1 MSLERI
7 LFYLTGAFV
16 LACVGVAMLL
26 VGPPEPESQVA
37 APPPAAV
44 AAAPEQTP
52 ATAEQPIKNPEAA
65 PPTPAPVAAAKAGP
79 QQRLDAMVAAAPE
92 YDLFFKRL
100 RENFPAEHAAT
111 LDELNAPSGD
121 RETIDQLVSEAVRN
135 LRRARGVE
143 AAHAEPAAL
152 AKVFEAQAAV
162 LRAIA
167 ERDAKLCVAFLYGG
181 ADLGDFSRFAA
192 TRRSLVADM
201 ALAGLDAIVNGKAK
215 QVERAKPTD
224 DDFKTLEAA
233 LAARG
238 LGPEM
243 IGALLDG
250 RMPDPPPED
259 QRMCAAGQTYL
270 DTLKALPAEPRQRIY
285 GLAIELMARS

>member
-16 LACVGVAMLL
+16 LACIGVAILL
-26 VGPPEPESQVA
+26 VGPTKQESGVA
-37 APPPAAV
+37 PPAAPAV
-44 AAAPEQTP
+44 APEQTP
-52 ATAEQPIKNPEAA
+52 AAEEQPTTSPEAA
-65 PPTPAPVAAAKAGP
+65 VPTPATPSAISP
-79 QQRLDAMVAAAPE
+79 QKRLDAMVAGAPE
-92 YDLFFKRL
+92 YGPFLKRL
-100 RENFPAEHAAT
+100 RENFPAEYAAT
-111 LDELNAPSGD
+111 LEDLNASSGD
-121 RETIDQLVSEAVRN
+121 PETIDSLISEAVRK
-135 LRRARGVE
+135 LRRARGAE
-143 AAHAEPAAL
+143 AAHAESAAL

-192 TRRSLVADM
+192 TRRPLVADM
-201 ALAGLDAIVNGKAK
+201 ALAGLEAIVNGRAK
-215 QVERAKPTD
+215 HVERAKPTD
-224 DDFKTLEAA
+224 DDFKTLETA

-238 LGPEM
+238 LGPDM
-243 IGALLDG
+243 IDALLDG
-250 RMPDPPPED
+250 KMPEPPPED

-270 DTLKALPAEPRQRIY
+270 DTLKALPAEPRLRIY

>member
-16 LACVGVAMLL
+16 LACVGIAILL
-26 VGPPEPESQVA
+26 VGPPKQESDV
-37 APPPAAV
+37 APPPAAP

-52 ATAEQPIKNPEAA
+52 AVEEQPTKSSEPAPSAPAA
-65 PPTPAPVAAAKAGP
+65 PAAAASP

-92 YDLFFKRL
+92 YGLFLKRL
-100 RENFPAEHAAT
+100 RENFPAEYAAT
-111 LDELNAPSGD
+111 LEDLTAPSGD
-121 RETIDQLVSEAVRN
+121 QETIDSLISEAVRK

-167 ERDAKLCVAFLYGG
+167 ERDARLCVAFLYGG

-192 TRRSLVADM
+192 TRRPLVADM
-201 ALAGLDAIVNGKAK
+201 ALAGLEAIVNGRTKH
-215 QVERAKPTD
+215 VERAKPTD
-224 DDFKTLEAA
+224 DDFKALETA

-238 LGPEM
+238 LGPDM

-250 RMPDPPPED
+250 KMPDPPPED

-270 DTLKALPAEPRQRIY
+270 DTLKALPAEPRLRIY